1 VRERA
6 ATRWVFKQDGQ
17 LYGPVDTE
25 FLEARLRSGELGP
38 EALVAPEHG
47 PFAPIGTVEPFVTLA
62 AEMAARRRMEAARKA
77 ARRRI
82 VLAFSAV
89 AGVGAIAGLLGLGR
103 EDPLARKEL
112 RAIPIEA
119 LPMEVRVV
127 DAAEED
133 EEVYRDLPRER
144 ATPSLAATTAASPRP
159 MREASAKDAK
169 DLTVE
174 THYDGAVIERVVASH
189 RDRLLPCLRTQAEA
203 DPTFR
208 GEIPLSF
215 VVGNDG
221 RVARLWVD
229 RVGYR
234 DGPLHACLLEE
245 LRRWNFPSF
254 EGQRPAISLRFR
266 VGG

>member
-1 VRERA
+1 MRERA
-6 ATRWVFKQDGQ
+6 ATRWVFKQGGQ

-38 EALVAPEHG
+38 DALVAPEHG
-47 PFAPIGTVEPFVTLA
+47 PFAPIGTVEPFVALA
-62 AEMAARRRMEAARKA
+62 AEMAARRRKEAAQRS
-77 ARRRI
+77 ARRRLVTI
-82 VLAFSAV
+82 LSALAGAGAVTAVL
-89 AGVGAIAGLLGLGR
+89 LLTR
-103 EDPLARKEL
+103 EDPLAHREL
-112 RAIPIEA
+112 RAITIEA

-127 DAAEED
+127 DAARED
-133 EEVYRDLPRER
+133 EEVYRDLPGAPSTRSVAK
-144 ATPSLAATTAASPRP
+144 ATSAPPRP
-159 MREASAKDAK
+159 PRQAPAKDAK

-174 THYDGAVIERVVASH
+174 THYDGVAIERVVATR
-189 RDRLLPCLRTQAEA
+189 RDRLLPCIRAQAEA
-203 DPTFR
+203 DPAFR

-234 DGPLHACLLEE
+234 DGPLHACLLAE
-245 LRRWNFPSF
+245 LQRWRFPSF